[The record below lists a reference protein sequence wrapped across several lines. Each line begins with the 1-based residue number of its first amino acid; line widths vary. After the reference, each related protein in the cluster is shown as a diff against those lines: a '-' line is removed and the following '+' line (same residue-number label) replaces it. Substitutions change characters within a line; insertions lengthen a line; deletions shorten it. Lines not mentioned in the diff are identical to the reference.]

1 MAPRKTPN
9 PRKPTTPRKN
19 RPLGVSAETKSQ
31 IQYAKGAINTSFGNA
46 GSGSTALGAGMG
58 AVMDY
63 YQGLPKKQRQ
73 AAFLKLYDTIQNR
86 DLTNWSGN
94 PGQIALLQE
103 LDPKALQAYSAA
115 RGVSHAGGGGVAAPE
130 PGKGMFTKGVSGK
143 SGEFITEYGQSQ
155 YAAGEAETATT
166 KRGGKA
172 KKQRRKLVKR
182 VTKKTSVK
190 GKAVRRALRS
200 PGVTASD
207 KKVYKKVAQQSSPKL
222 SSRLRAADRR
232 KKK

>member
-1 MAPRKTPN
+1 
-9 PRKPTTPRKN
+9 
-19 RPLGVSAETKSQ
+19 
-31 IQYAKGAINTSFGNA
+31 
-46 GSGSTALGAGMG
+46 
-58 AVMDY
+58 MDY

-166 KRGGKA
+166 KRGVARASQLRTKRST
-172 KKQRRKLVKR
+172 RRSR
-182 VTKKTSVK
+182 
-190 GKAVRRALRS
+190 
-200 PGVTASD
+200 
-207 KKVYKKVAQQSSPKL
+207 
-222 SSRLRAADRR
+222 SSRLPSCLAGCVLLTAGKRSSG
-232 KKK
+232 